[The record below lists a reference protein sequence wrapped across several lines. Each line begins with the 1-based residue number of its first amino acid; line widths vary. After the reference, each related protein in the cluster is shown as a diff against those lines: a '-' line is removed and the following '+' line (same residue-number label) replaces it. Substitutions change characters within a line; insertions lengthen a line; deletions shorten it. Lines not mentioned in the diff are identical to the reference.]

1 MIDLFAHDELAAL
14 GLQAIL
20 DLERIPYRRIGT
32 PEESSASLLVVAGD
46 GLTTSEAAVVERV
59 PSLVLGGGEPFAI
72 HAFGADS
79 PRIDF
84 GRCTIGLDQAIWP
97 AHVVNVVRTH
107 GKREL
112 RLPAVPFCRTSD
124 LTKGMVLA
132 TLTTPGLGSGLA
144 TQPAVARRN
153 RCLWSLLDL
162 GTAFANLMAEED
174 GTPRPRDHA
183 ASPFHNTLRRVAEMA
198 YYAAPMALRRW
209 VQRRTYATLDRR
221 LAAARDVASEYP
233 IDATGY
239 LLIELV
245 KQLIKV
251 AAGSLVRVAR
261 WPAPYQAAASL
272 THDIEPRRFAYT
284 RGIDRLLDDRRGHR
298 ASGDARTGRRNRRA
312 AISPT
317 TRSGASRPVRC
328 SATVSSIAASPCGV
342 GPASSKRSST
352 RASASKGVSG
362 GRSSAIGAH
371 ASIAPRISSGRSI
384 ASGFRYDSSL
394 PDVDRENMANF
405 GRGVRLNVPFRPLID
420 DEAGTRPSRC
430 LELPLTAPDC
440 IQPLFAGESSERLRQ
455 TVESKAAFLGA
466 TGGLYV
472 ALVHGG
478 VFDEHDADVRTA
490 HLEFVYRQ
498 LRRADV
504 WLAGMEDIADWW
516 CRREIA
522 AADRQGER
530 GSRQQHRHPTHRR
543 RARDHRAR
551 WRRVRP
557 QRAAAARRSADRAR
571 HPAEPRASGCLT
583 IGDRTTLRVRL
594 R

>member
-20 DLERIPYRRIGT
+20 DLERIPYRRIGM
-32 PEESSASLLVVAGD
+32 PEEASASLLVVAGD

-59 PSLVLGGGEPFAI
+59 PSLVLGGGEPFAT
-72 HAFGADS
+72 HAFGAEF
-79 PRIDF
+79 PRTDF

-132 TLTTPGLGSGLA
+132 NLTTPRLGTGLA

-183 ASPFHNTLRRVAEMA
+183 ASPFHNTLRRVAEVA
-198 YYAAPMALRRW
+198 YYTAPMALRRW
-209 VQRRTYATLDRR
+209 IQRRTYATLDRR

-284 RGIDRLLDDRRGHR
+284 RGIDRLLTTVEATGHPATLGLVAESSCRHLADDTVRRL
-298 ASGDARTGRRNRRA
+298 
-312 AISPT
+312 
-317 TRSGASRPVRC
+317 
-328 SATVSSIAASPCGV
+328 
-342 GPASSKRSST
+342 
-352 RASASKGVSG
+352 
-362 GRSSAIGAH
+362 
-371 ASIAPRISSGRSI
+371 APRQVLCHGLEHRGEPVWGRARVAETLEHARVRLEGRLGRTVVGYRSPRLDRS
-384 ASGFRYDSSL
+384 ADLLWALDRSGFRYDSSL

-420 DEAGTRPSRC
+420 DDAGIRPSRC

-516 CRREIA
+516 CRREMLRLSVKASAVHVSNTGTQAIA
-522 AADRQGER
+522 GARVIIERDGGEHVLNVPPLPAGAQIALVIPRSRALPAA
-530 GSRQQHRHPTHRR
+530 
-543 RARDHRAR
+543 
-551 WRRVRP
+551 
-557 QRAAAARRSADRAR
+557 
-571 HPAEPRASGCLT
+571 
-583 IGDRTTLRVRL
+583 
-594 R
+594 